1 MRFCLQK
8 YNFLLTYA
16 SILPLIPIFFVFFL
30 HMSEKCSNFVF
41 SFMKKAIM
49 NDVKRLKSANY
60 KTGGVKCLF
69 ASFITNTAQ
78 SWYSAFC

>member
-1 MRFCLQK
+1 
-8 YNFLLTYA
+8 
-16 SILPLIPIFFVFFL
+16 
-30 HMSEKCSNFVF
+30 
-41 SFMKKAIM
+41 MKKAIM

-69 ASFITNTAQ
+69 ASCIMNTAQ